1 MYLQVAAAA
10 ALVVIIGM
18 GIWSYE
24 GKIDTLLATEKELR
38 ADLEVANGSLVV
50 QEANV
55 VTLRASIKDM
65 NLATEKLAIEYT
77 LLLKEYELEKSKPAT
92 IRYQKVYKFLPEGVG
107 NECEDIKSSV
117 NGLVSYIND
126 RMQ

>member
-1 MYLQVAAAA
+1 MYLQVAAAT
-10 ALVVIIGM
+10 ALVAIISM

-24 GKIDTLLATEKELR
+24 GKIDALLATEKELR
-38 ADLEVANGSLVV
+38 ADLEVAKGSLVV

-55 VTLRASIKDM
+55 VTLRAIVKDM
-65 NLATEKLAIEYT
+65 NLATEKLAIEHT
-77 LLLKEYELEKSKPAT
+77 LLLKEYELEKVKPAA